1 MSQAITRCPECETSF
16 LITEDQLLAANGKVR
31 CGACMHVFQAEE
43 YFVSPM
49 LDVTELLAIE
59 HDYWANFEKYVE
71 QVTPGRGDV
80 YGDMRAALAG
90 PETQTALSPPI
101 SIEADP
107 ESPRRPRY
115 LVQFSEPA
123 TEIGAASAGDAGP
136 SAVIGFWQPQSAEA
150 SAVPQ
155 AITGTAMDSPV
166 QYWPPVEPV
175 EIVPAQEIDTA
186 PADSPVRVDVT
197 ATDDIP
203 LDQPLDLSGLEIQ
216 PDVAELVQDQRRLLS
231 LQWLRWLPGIL
242 LVVAIGYFQYAF
254 FNMERFAQDLRYRS
268 YYETACTYLL
278 CEVPDFRSPDDL
290 ITREVVIRS
299 HPEADRALIVDLLLR
314 NAADHRQ
321 VFPRLRLQFFNL
333 NGQVI
338 GSRIFKVDE
347 YLGGEL
353 RGLKYMPART
363 EVRISLELVDPG
375 ADASGYEMIV
385 LPR

>member
-1 MSQAITRCPECETSF
+1 MSQAITRCPECQTSF

-31 CGACMHVFQAEE
+31 CGACMHVFQAED

-59 HDYWANFEKYVE
+59 IDYWANFEQYVE

-80 YGDMRAALAG
+80 YGHAQAAPA
-90 PETQTALSPPI
+90 ETETPTAQSPLI
-101 SIEADP
+101 SIEADH
-107 ESPRRPRY
+107 ESSRRPRY

-123 TEIGAASAGDAGP
+123 SETGAASADQAGP
-136 SAVIGFWQPQSAEA
+136 SAVVGFWQPQSAELT
-150 SAVPQ
+150 AVPQ
-155 AITGTAMDSPV
+155 ATTGTAMDSPV

-175 EIVPAQEIDTA
+175 EIVPAQENVTA
-186 PADSPVRVDVT
+186 PADSPVLVDVT
-197 ATDDIP
+197 ATDDVP
-203 LDQPLDLSGLEIQ
+203 LDQPLDLSGLDIQ

-231 LQWLRWLPGIL
+231 LRWLRWLPGIL
-242 LVVAIGYFQYAF
+242 LMVAIGYFQYAF
-254 FNMERFAQDLRYRS
+254 FNMERFAQDLRYRG
-268 YYETACTYLL
+268 YYETACAYLV

-290 ITREVVIRS
+290 MTREVVIRS
-299 HPEADRALIVDLLLR
+299 HPEAERALIVDLLLR
-314 NAADHRQ
+314 NAAEHRQ

-385 LPR
+385 LSR